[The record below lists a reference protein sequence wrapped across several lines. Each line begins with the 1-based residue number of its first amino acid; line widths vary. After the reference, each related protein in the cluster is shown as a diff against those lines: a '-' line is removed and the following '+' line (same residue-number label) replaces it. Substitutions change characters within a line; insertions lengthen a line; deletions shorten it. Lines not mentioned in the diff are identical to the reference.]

1 MNRKNMKRSGSKSDL
16 NGHDIK
22 LAAQC
27 CLAQVRADEDTVTL
41 IPRGTAMNTSCAP
54 LNNEA

>member
-1 MNRKNMKRSGSKSDL
+1 MKRSGSKSDL

>member
-1 MNRKNMKRSGSKSDL
+1 MNSPNMKRSGLRSDL
-16 NGHDIK
+16 SGHGIK

-27 CLAQVRADEDTVTL
+27 CLAQVRTDEDTVML
-41 IPRGTAMNTSCAP
+41 VPRGTAMNKSYAP